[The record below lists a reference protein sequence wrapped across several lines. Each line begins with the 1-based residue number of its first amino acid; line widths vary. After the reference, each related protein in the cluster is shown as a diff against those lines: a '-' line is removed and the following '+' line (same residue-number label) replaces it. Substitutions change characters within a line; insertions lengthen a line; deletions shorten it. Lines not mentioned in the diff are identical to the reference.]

1 MNISMNPNGELYQ
14 SAVNA
19 PGTIEIPESFLNEAR
34 QFRELNMRYTC
45 AIREVKTKLE
55 VLNDDLAIR
64 NQRNPIQMIKSRVKK
79 PESIIEKLHRRG
91 FPISVKS
98 VRENLYDV
106 AGIRVICSFVDDI
119 YTVAEMLARQDYIRC
134 PKVNGYRSYH
144 MIIEV
149 PVFFSDRKENMRVEV
164 QIRTIAMDFWASLDH
179 QMKYKKDV
187 EDASEISEELKE
199 CAEVIAQ
206 TDLKM
211 LSLRRKIEDR
221 ESKENLLQ
229 FDKDPM

>member
-119 YTVAEMLARQDYIRC
+119 YTISEMLTSQTDITLISQKDYIEH
-134 PKVNGYRSYH
+134 PKPNGYRSLH
-144 MIIEV
+144 LIVEI
-149 PVFFSDRKENMRVEV
+149 PVFFADKMRPMRVEV
-164 QIRTIAMDFWASLDH
+164 QIRTIAMDYWASLDH
-179 QMKYKKDV
+179 QLRYKKDDMD
-187 EDASEISEELKE
+187 ENYRKEIEMRLKRCADMITATDAE
-199 CAEVIAQ
+199 
-206 TDLKM
+206 M
-211 LSLRRKIEDR
+211 LDIRKNIYGYR
-221 ESKENLLQ
+221 I
-229 FDKDPM
+229 